1 MENAEEIFINIYL
14 DKVSRS
20 FDTASNFYTL
30 EEAEYE
36 EQQFNEDSRFQ
47 FYKRI
52 TVNL

>member
-1 MENAEEIFINIYL
+1 MENAEELFINIYV
-14 DKVSRS
+14 DKDSKT

-30 EEAEYE
+30 EEAEFE